1 MQAFDTNQWAL
12 RLLDAEGVKTLV
24 SWAAAEGWDP
34 GLFDAEVFYHTDP
47 EGFYGYFLGD
57 EMIGGGSLVS
67 YQGDFG
73 FMGFFIVLPQYRAQG
88 IGKEIWFARRNLLLS
103 RLKSGAPIGMDGVVA
118 MQDFYRKGGFKLAFK
133 DIRYRRKAEA
143 FPVAAQIRPLD
154 SEDMQAV
161 SSLDKECFGYPRD
174 AFLHQWL
181 SMPNAKAL
189 VYRDKQQLEGYAV
202 LRKTVSGYK
211 IGPLFASRYDVGEA
225 LYRACL
231 TLAAGADVFLDVPE
245 SNPAA
250 KMLVEEY
257 KADAVF
263 ECARM
268 YYGAAPVLPWHKVYG
283 ITSFEL
289 G

>member
-1 MQAFDTNQWAL
+1 MQVFDTNQRTL

-103 RLKSGAPIGMDGVVA
+103 RLKGGAPIGMDGVVA
-118 MQDFYRKGGFKLAFK
+118 MQEFYSQGGFSLAFK
-133 DIRYRRKAEA
+133 DIRYRRKGEA

-154 SEDMQAV
+154 SADMQAV
-161 SSLDKECFGYPRD
+161 FSLDKACFGYPRD

-181 SMPNAKAL
+181 SMPNAKAF

-202 LRKTVSGYK
+202 LRKTGSGYK
-211 IGPLFASRYDVGEA
+211 IGPLFASRFDVGEV

-231 TLAAGADVFLDVPE
+231 TEASGADVFLDVPD

-250 KMLVEEY
+250 KKLVEEY

-268 YYGAAPVLPWHKVYG
+268 YYGAAPALPWHKIFG